1 MAETEKIDREGLQG
15 CMCASMGGYVYRGVG
30 GLQGCIVTEQWKSTL
45 GFYTNSGILAFEH

>member
-30 GLQGCIVTEQWKSTL
+30 GLQECIVTEQWKSTL